1 MFNDLFSPT
10 IYDDQMQVE
19 DCELSAFVRAVTEL
33 YGPEQARISEK
44 DWLDESD
51 LLDDPPRS
59 EIRDWHSVSIAASA
73 RLADRLRVPL
83 SERIP
88 RAA

>member
-1 MFNDLFSPT
+1 MSNESFSHS
-10 IYDDQMQVE
+10 IYDEQMHIAAR
-19 DCELSAFVRAVTEL
+19 ELSAFVRAVTEL

-59 EIRDWHSVSIAASA
+59 EIRNWHSVTIAASA

-83 SERIP
+83 SERMLS
-88 RAA
+88 AA

>member
-1 MFNDLFSPT
+1 MFNDLFSLS
-10 IYDDQMQVE
+10 IYDDQMQIE
-19 DCELSAFVRAVTEL
+19 ECEISAFVRAVTEL

-59 EIRDWHSVSIAASA
+59 KIRNWHSVTIAASA

-83 SERIP
+83 PERKLS
-88 RAA
+88 AA

>member
-1 MFNDLFSPT
+1 MSNDLFSLS
-10 IYDDQMQVE
+10 IYNDQMQIE
-19 DCELSAFVRAVTEL
+19 ECELSAFVRAVTEL

-59 EIRDWHSVSIAASA
+59 EIRNWHSVTITASA
-73 RLADRLRVPL
+73 RLADRLRVPVPKQML
-83 SERIP
+83 P
-88 RAA
+88 AA

>member
-1 MFNDLFSPT
+1 MFNDLFSLS
-10 IYDDQMQVE
+10 IYDDQMQIE
-19 DCELSAFVRAVTEL
+19 EGEISAFVRAVTEW

-59 EIRDWHSVSIAASA
+59 ELRDWHSVTVAASA
-73 RLADRLRVPL
+73 RLADRLRVALPDR
-83 SERIP
+83 RIS
-88 RAA
+88 AA

>member
-1 MFNDLFSPT
+1 MFNDLFSLS
-10 IYDDQMQVE
+10 IYDDQMQIE
-19 DCELSAFVRAVTEL
+19 ECELSAFVRAVTEL
-33 YGPEQARISEK
+33 YGPEQARISER

-59 EIRDWHSVSIAASA
+59 EVRDWHSVTIAASA

-83 SERIP
+83 SERMLS
-88 RAA
+88 AA